1 MKHLTTAC
9 QSSNHLWF
17 TLAGCHSPS
26 QIDCQVIQ
34 LVFQILKENW
44 QNLGSKV
51 FQNLPKA
58 TPRKDLWPLPY
69 RQDRVEL
76 RVILHEAAA
85 EKNVLVFLQGQ
96 ELKLMFAFF
105 GSENGRVQ
113 RSERVHYI
121 CEHCRSS
128 VFLLVKVSAQ
138 FSRHHHIT
146 CLWQQYMSCFSY
158 EFDPKQTSSCCFP
171 IRTIKSIRTLTAM
184 TITATISIIS
194 SSSSSSSSSAA
205 AAAAAVASAL

>member
-1 MKHLTTAC
+1 MGAAGAKLRQIGWWLWLQFYGYERWKQLKNLGAPSSGCLSLNSTMVLEVFDPRENKTMKHLTTAC

-85 EKNVLVFLQGQ
+85 EKSCWSFCRVKSWSWCLHFLVPTMGEFNVQN
-96 ELKLMFAFF
+96 A
-105 GSENGRVQ
+105 
-113 RSERVHYI
+113 YI
-121 CEHCRSS
+121 TF
-128 VFLLVKVSAQ
+128 VN
-138 FSRHHHIT
+138 I
-146 CLWQQYMSCFSY
+146 
-158 EFDPKQTSSCCFP
+158 
-171 IRTIKSIRTLTAM
+171 
-184 TITATISIIS
+184 
-194 SSSSSSSSSAA
+194 
-205 AAAAAVASAL
+205 AAVQCFCWWRYLHIFHVTTT